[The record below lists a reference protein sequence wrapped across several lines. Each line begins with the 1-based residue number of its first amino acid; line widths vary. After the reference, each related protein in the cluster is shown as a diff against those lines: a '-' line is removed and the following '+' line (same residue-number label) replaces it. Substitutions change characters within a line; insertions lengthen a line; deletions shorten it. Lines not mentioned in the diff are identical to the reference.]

1 MSSLFRCEN
10 LFFPPN
16 THSTPLRHL
25 LLSNGLPPFP
35 LNCYCSIVS
44 NAPKLSRCI
53 FHLWSDFLCKT
64 FPVANHF
71 ILSVLHFGNNFWVFF
86 WFSKLPF
93 SWFDIDSMVL
103 KSGPWTALVI
113 IHHFILS
120 LSLHLSLHLSLPL
133 SVFSFSCLWQRDDG
147 SKVWASD
154 RSGYLSHSAPS
165 SGHQF
170 G

>member
-1 MSSLFRCEN
+1 MSSLFCCEN

-16 THSTPLRHL
+16 TPNTPLRHL

-86 WFSKLPF
+86 LVFKIAVFLIRHWQHGSEV
-93 SWFDIDSMVL
+93 W
-103 KSGPWTALVI
+103 ALDRFGYY
-113 IHHFILS
+113 HHFILS
-120 LSLHLSLHLSLPL
+120 LSLHLSLPL